1 MTNRDARSER
11 LSDHLRALDTK
22 ADTTVGAIV
31 DSLGSQGF
39 GATMFVFAAPNLIP
53 NPPGTSSILGPP
65 LIFLTAQLM
74 LGRETVWLPDA
85 LRQRKVS
92 REFTASFVCRAEPFL
107 TRLERLLRP
116 RYTFLAGT
124 NVATRMIGIFALPLA
139 LILMLPLPFLHMLPG
154 AAMTCFSLA
163 LAEGDGLAAAAGYVL
178 AVASLAL
185 IGAITFA
192 AKIGLDALFPSLF
205 GA

>member
-92 REFTASFVCRAEPFL
+92 REFTASFVRWAEPFL

>member
-11 LSDHLRALDTK
+11 LSDHLRALDTN

-31 DSLGSQGF
+31 DSLGNQGF

-74 LGRETVWLPDA
+74 LGRETIWLPDT

-92 REFTASFVCRAEPFL
+92 REHTAAFIRRAEPFL
-107 TRLERLLRP
+107 MRLERLLRP

-124 NVATRMIGIFALPLA
+124 SVATRMIGIFALPLA

-154 AAMTCFSLA
+154 AAVTCFSLA
-163 LAEGDGLAAAAGYVL
+163 LAGV
-178 AVASLAL
+178 
-185 IGAITFA
+185 
-192 AKIGLDALFPSLF
+192 
-205 GA
+205 

>member
-11 LSDHLRALDTK
+11 LSDHLRALDTN

-31 DSLGSQGF
+31 DSLGNQGF

-65 LIFLTAQLM
+65 LIFLTVQLI
-74 LGRETVWLPDA
+74 LGRETIWLPDT

-92 REFTASFVCRAEPFL
+92 REHTAAFIRRAKPFL
-107 TRLERLLRP
+107 MRLERLLRP

-124 NVATRMIGIFALPLA
+124 NIATRMIGIFALPLA

-154 AAMTCFSLA
+154 AAVTCFSLA
-163 LAEGDGLAAAAGYVL
+163 LAGV
-178 AVASLAL
+178 
-185 IGAITFA
+185 
-192 AKIGLDALFPSLF
+192 
-205 GA
+205 

>member
-11 LSDHLRALDTK
+11 LSDHLRALDTN

-31 DSLGSQGF
+31 DSLGNQGF

-74 LGRETVWLPDA
+74 LGRETIWLPDT

-92 REFTASFVCRAEPFL
+92 REHTAAFIRRAEPFL
-107 TRLERLLRP
+107 MRLERLLRP

-124 NVATRMIGIFALPLA
+124 SVATRMIGIFALPLA

-178 AVASLAL
+178 AIASLAL
-185 IGAITFA
+185 FGAITFA